1 MIATAASLLIPLAL
15 TAGIEIESPTFHHPV
30 RAHVTG
36 YNTVSGQTDST
47 PCIAA
52 SGANICGR
60 RDVVA
65 CPRRISLGTVVEIR
79 GETYVCEDRLAKK
92 YDARFDIS
100 CDKDKE
106 CPYEVAGWTMIKVY
120 ADEKPAAPAV
130 AAKPADTVVR
140 QAAARSAEPTPRV
153 VAVKAKAERR
163 PLLTRIKAV
172 GRAAVKIAGEVSV
185 LRGHNS

>member
-1 MIATAASLLIPLAL
+1 MIHAVASLLIPLAL
-15 TAGIEIESPTFHHPV
+15 TAGIEAESPSFHHDV

-36 YNTVSGQTDST
+36 YNTVPGQTDST

-100 CDKDKE
+100 CDKDKD
-106 CPYEVAGWTMIKVY
+106 CPYEVAGWTTIKVY
-120 ADEKPAAPAV
+120 ADE
-130 AAKPADTVVR
+130 R
-140 QAAARSAEPTPRV
+140 PTPKAPEPARRV
-153 VAVKAKAERR
+153 VAARAVKPAHGERR
-163 PLLTRIKAV
+163 PLLAKIKAV
-172 GRAAVKIAGEVSV
+172 GRAAVKVATDVSV
-185 LRGHNS
+185 FRGHNS